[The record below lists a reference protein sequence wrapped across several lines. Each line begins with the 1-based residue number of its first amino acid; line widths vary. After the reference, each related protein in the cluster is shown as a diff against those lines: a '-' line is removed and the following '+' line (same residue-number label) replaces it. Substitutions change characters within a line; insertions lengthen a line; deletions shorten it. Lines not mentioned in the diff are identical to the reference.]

1 MYFTCTVIIISIAK
15 HFWYAGLLTCYL
27 QPRAD
32 DLLGTYCYQSLS
44 SVMDAEQNDA
54 ATDPQISDG
63 VVRRWRV
70 VVAWRMLVLAAVCVI
85 LAVGIVC
92 RLSV

>member
-1 MYFTCTVIIISIAK
+1 
-15 HFWYAGLLTCYL
+15 
-27 QPRAD
+27 
-32 DLLGTYCYQSLS
+32 
-44 SVMDAEQNDA
+44 MDAEQNDA